1 MTPPLEKALQLLGSG
16 NWQEAHVIAQADD
29 SAHGCWIHGLV
40 HWLEGDRT
48 NARYWY
54 RRAGRSFP
62 PLATLRTKSPRWTRV
77 WPHVRV
83 TDVPPAPKA

>member
-1 MTPPLEKALQLLGSG
+1 MTPPLEKAIQLLGSG

-62 PLATLRTKSPRWTRV
+62 PPGDVAHEIAALETSLATRQS
-77 WPHVRV
+77 H
-83 TDVPPAPKA
+83 